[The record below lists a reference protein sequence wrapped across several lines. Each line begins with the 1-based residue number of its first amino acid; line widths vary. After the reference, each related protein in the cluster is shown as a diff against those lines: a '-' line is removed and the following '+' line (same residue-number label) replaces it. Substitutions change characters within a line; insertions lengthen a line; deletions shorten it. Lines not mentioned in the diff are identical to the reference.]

1 MKIDRVIRWAPFGG
15 TVMSLRIEDQI
26 FEPDLIEAMRLAFQ
40 RACEALQ
47 LQGTSDAF
55 TEIVATKIIELAK
68 AGEVVPE
75 RLCCKILSGL
85 SEERQAS

>member
-1 MKIDRVIRWAPFGG
+1 MKIDRVIRWVPFGG

>member
-1 MKIDRVIRWAPFGG
+1 LGAVGG
-15 TVMSLRIEDQI
+15 TVMSLRKRIEDQI

-40 RACEALQ
+40 GACEALQ

-68 AGEVVPE
+68 AGEVDPE
-75 RLCCKILSGL
+75 RLRSKVLSGL